1 MPWFNSCHLQQP
13 QRIYLQEEEDK
24 KKNSVHFYGQ
34 NLHGQCLRLTSLSG
48 FQKHADA
55 HVQTMTPIIHQ
66 TAQSPLVS
74 YQSETRS
81 RRLVQQFAK
90 DAWKK

>member
-1 MPWFNSCHLQQP
+1 MVQQLP
-13 QRIYLQEEEDK
+13 LATATENLFAGKRRH
-24 KKNSVHFYGQ
+24 KKNSVCFYGQ

-81 RRLVQQFAK
+81 SRLVQQFAK